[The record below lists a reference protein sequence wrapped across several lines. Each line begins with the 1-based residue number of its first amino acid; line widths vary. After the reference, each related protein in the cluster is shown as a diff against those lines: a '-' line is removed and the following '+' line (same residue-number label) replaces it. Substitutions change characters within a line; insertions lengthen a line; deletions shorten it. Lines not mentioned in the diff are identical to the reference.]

1 MANPAR
7 SRSEQY
13 SGKVTPVGNS
23 KGIRID
29 AAFFKAHPEFNGAVK
44 ATVLAD
50 GQVLLSASRA
60 TRRQPEED
68 NSDPVMLVF
77 LSFLEQQ
84 LSQHPELIAP
94 VDQEQLARIGQLVE
108 GVEPDDTSH

>member
-1 MANPAR
+1 
-7 SRSEQY
+7 
-13 SGKVTPVGNS
+13 
-23 KGIRID
+23 
-29 AAFFKAHPEFNGAVK
+29 
-44 ATVLAD
+44 
-50 GQVLLSASRA
+50 
-60 TRRQPEED
+60 
-68 NSDPVMLVF
+68 MLVF